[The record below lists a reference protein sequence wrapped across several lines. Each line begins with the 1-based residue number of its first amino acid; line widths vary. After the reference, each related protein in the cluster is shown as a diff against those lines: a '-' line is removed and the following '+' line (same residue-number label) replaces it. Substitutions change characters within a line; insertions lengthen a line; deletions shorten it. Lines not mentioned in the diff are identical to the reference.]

1 MLNFSRESK
10 ALNFRKPKLF
20 ASYNESVAARKGVE
34 FLKFSKKR
42 GGSDFFHKNRGVGKI
57 GGVVLK
63 RGRYHLFPY

>member
-42 GGSDFFHKNRGVGKI
+42 GGSDFSHKNRGLVK
-57 GGVVLK
+57 
-63 RGRYHLFPY
+63 